1 MPSNSSREWV
11 NTGMY
16 DELNLIAGYFSKAK
30 VKEKLIHQTR
40 QFVIL
45 CAFPLALY
53 GRMLCGFGMS

>member
-16 DELNLIAGYFSKAK
+16 DEQNLIAGYFSKGK
-30 VKEKLIHQTR
+30 LCKLIHQTR

-53 GRMLCGFGMS
+53 G